1 MNTNDSVSGTG
12 IHRGIVKVTE
22 RFNKISNF
30 STITIIGDPGCDG
43 LGASTMSTFARAL
56 TAVPSEY
63 TIIVGDIV
71 HRGIELLYSAV
82 TDFVNAIAPNPV
94 FMLCGNHDTQHY
106 NEYFGLRNYILYN
119 DNYLFIVL
127 DNSTRKFSDDAI
139 MMLKEG
145 LANYERDTIVLLFH
159 YPPPN
164 QVCTNSVNSEDW
176 DRIETI
182 IQPCRSKIRY
192 TISGHLHSYFEFQV
206 DHRTSIVTG
215 GGGARIE
222 FISES
227 IDKTKAHHHIVT
239 LSPNGTGLVHAH
251 TSLDQV
257 GYTTELSDQYLKKSL
272 EQTLANEAIA
282 HVRYKALAEN
292 AREKGYEGIAAMY
305 EAFADSEYYHAR
317 NHLSILHADLSIQ
330 RNLELSHTNEHFEVH
345 ELYKDLVAYCVKTGA
360 GLAKYV
366 FFDSLEAEKIHES
379 LAGKALQSFE
389 TGNDIPLAT
398 YRTCTSCG
406 YTFAGNAAPKH
417 CPVCGAPGDK
427 ICPVP
432 QVTKPL
438 RYGN

>member
-1 MNTNDSVSGTG
+1 MNNNDNVSVAGM
-12 IHRGIVKVTE
+12 HRGIVKVTE
-22 RFNKISNF
+22 RINRISDF
-30 STITIIGDPGCDG
+30 STITVIGDPGCDG
-43 LGASTMSTFARAL
+43 LGASTMSTFAKAL

-71 HRGIELLYSAV
+71 HRGIEPLYSAV

-119 DNYLFIVL
+119 NKHLFIIL
-127 DNSTRKFSDDAI
+127 DNSTRKFSNDAAT
-139 MMLKEG
+139 MLKDA
-145 LANYERDTIVLLFH
+145 LAHYERDIIVLLFH

-176 DRIETI
+176 ESIETI
-182 IQPCRSKIRY
+182 IQPYSSKIRF

-222 FISES
+222 YISES

-239 LSPNGTGLVHAH
+239 LSTSDAGLVHSH
-251 TSLDQV
+251 KSLDQV
-257 GYTTELSDQYLKKSL
+257 GYTSELKDHYLKKSL

-292 AREKGYEGIAAMY
+292 AKEKGYYGIAAMY
-305 EAFADSEYYHAR
+305 KAFADSEYHHAC
-317 NHLSILHADLSIQ
+317 NHLSILHPDQSVL
-330 RNLELSHTNEHFEVH
+330 RNLEISRANEHYEVH
-345 ELYKDLVAYCVKTGA
+345 ELYKELVAYCVKTGA

-379 LAGKALQSFE
+379 LVSKAIVSFE
-389 TGNDIPLAT
+389 SGNDIPLTT

-406 YTFAGNAAPKH
+406 YTFAGSTAPKY
-417 CPVCGAPGDK
+417 CPVCGAPEDK
-427 ICPVP
+427 IRVVP
-432 QVTKPL
+432 TDI
-438 RYGN
+438 